1 LIRFGK
7 KITFGNKMTNEELLN
22 DHLKEMRQHLIE
34 KKQQRSMQIEQDK
47 NFLNKVKD
55 RDS

>member
-1 LIRFGK
+1 
-7 KITFGNKMTNEELLN
+7 MTNEELLN
-22 DHLKEMRQHLIE
+22 DHLKEMRQHIIE

>member
-1 LIRFGK
+1 MIRFGK

-22 DHLKEMRQHLIE
+22 DHLKEMRQHIIE